1 MLATC
6 ALIVLGFGS
15 RPVTGQM
22 DHDHKEDGTW
32 NGDGA
37 TEDMWA
43 SRPDDLGPERG
54 RGESCRHLQ
63 CSTKGALCPDAV
75 ILSPPNFTDPLPDGV
90 TLTNGCPAACG
101 VYVPTEEECALCGPC
116 APCVACLDDQ
126 TRCEPGGDLFTQCTV
141 TCAPPR
147 PGGPYAD
154 LCASEKCIATCA
166 GEACEGCDTDPTL
179 CYPAIGGQ
187 PAGAEYESCVAAGCT
202 TCQACEPAW
211 PIPSAR
217 RRARVAPSA
226 TAGTPRAPPALASD
240 AATASARAAEGMP

>member
-15 RPVTGQM
+15 RPEDYMGGHDHQEE
-22 DHDHKEDGTW
+22 HDHKEDGTW

-37 TEDMWA
+37 TEDM
-43 SRPDDLGPERG
+43 RGLCDLTIWDPSEAEC
-54 RGESCRHLQ
+54 ESFVATYGCEL
-63 CSTKGALCPDAV
+63 TKGALCPDAV

-126 TRCEPGGDLFTQCTV
+126 TRCEPGGDLFTQCSV
-141 TCAPPR
+141 TCRGASPA
-147 PGGPYAD
+147 GDLAE
-154 LCASEKCIATCA
+154 LCASETCTACA
-166 GEACEGCDTDPTL
+166 GDACAGCETDPTL

-187 PAGAEYESCVAAGCT
+187 PAGAKYESCVAAGCT
-202 TCQACEPAW
+202 TCQACEACL
-211 PIPSAR
+211 AD
-217 RRARVAPSA
+217 
-226 TAGTPRAPPALASD
+226 PALCAPESPGGELGYCWSCG
-240 AATASARAAEGMP
+240 AGR